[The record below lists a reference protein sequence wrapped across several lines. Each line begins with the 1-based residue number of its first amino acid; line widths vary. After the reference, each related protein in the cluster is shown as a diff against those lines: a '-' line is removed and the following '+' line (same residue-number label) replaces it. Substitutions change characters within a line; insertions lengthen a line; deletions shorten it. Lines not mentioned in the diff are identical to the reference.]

1 MSTYRPRTKGA
12 GQSGLT
18 ADNQPARL
26 ERMELDLFLR
36 VTHALGSPLR
46 LKTYRA
52 LRDAG
57 EKGLSLLELSRVV
70 PAESKT
76 LRHDLR
82 DLILARLVV
91 GYTGGPVGS
100 GQSRTRFYVNMGGA
114 RDASWAAVRVLT
126 KGLPVSGDFGP
137 NGVLFDLEG
146 GLMRNDAFPKM
157 RLAPLL

>member
-46 LKTYRA
+46 LKAYRA

-70 PAESKT
+70 PAEPKK
-76 LRHDLR
+76 LRYDMR
-82 DLILARLVV
+82 DLVLARLVV
-91 GYTGGPVGS
+91 GYMGGPVFT
-100 GQSRTRFYVNMGGA
+100 GQSRTRFYVSMGGA
-114 RDASWAAVRVLT
+114 RDAAWAAVRVLT
-126 KGLPVSGDFGP
+126 KGLPLSGDFGP
-137 NGVLFDLEG
+137 NGVLFDMEG
-146 GLMRNDAFPKM
+146 GLMRNDAFPQTRKE
-157 RLAPLL
+157 PLL